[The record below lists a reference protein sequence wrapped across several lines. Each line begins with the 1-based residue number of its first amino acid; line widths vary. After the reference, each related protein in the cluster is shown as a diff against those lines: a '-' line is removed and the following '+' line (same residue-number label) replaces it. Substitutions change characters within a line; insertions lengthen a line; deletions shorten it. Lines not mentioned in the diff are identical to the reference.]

1 MKNKNKKYIKYL
13 LFRNLGMCL
22 VFKETDESAINTKKE
37 KNKQDLQLLNEVWRY
52 VAKFEDVKVIVN
64 LKIADLKKN

>member
-1 MKNKNKKYIKYL
+1 MKSIKYL

-22 VFKETDESAINTKKE
+22 VFKEADEYAANAKKE

-52 VAKFEDVKVIVN
+52 VSKFEDVKVIDN
-64 LKIADLKKN
+64 